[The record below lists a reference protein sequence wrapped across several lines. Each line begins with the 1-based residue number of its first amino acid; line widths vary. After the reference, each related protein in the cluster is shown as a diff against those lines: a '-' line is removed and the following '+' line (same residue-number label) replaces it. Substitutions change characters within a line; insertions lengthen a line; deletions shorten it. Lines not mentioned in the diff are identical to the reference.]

1 MAYTKTV
8 WVNNQ
13 APAINADNL
22 NKIEDGIYNSVRY
35 ADAQNLTSTQK
46 AQAIS
51 NIGAATVDHNHYG
64 RIIEPTSVELYP
76 GTSAGHGGYI
86 DFHYNNDS
94 ADYTSRIIES
104 AKGMLQYN
112 GHGIVS
118 TANITAI
125 YNANV
130 TFTNGAGTY
139 NNTAIKS
146 NSVCFA
152 QWRAGAVST
161 LVDSVL
167 STTSGNGSV
176 TIIAKGLGTTPSS
189 KLPVNLLIINL

>member
-35 ADAQNLTSTQK
+35 ADAQNLTATQK
-46 AQAIS
+46 AQAME
-51 NIGAATVDHNHYG
+51 NIGAATVDHNHHG
-64 RIIEPTSVELYP
+64 KIIEPTSVELYP

-86 DFHYNNDS
+86 DFHFNSDS
-94 ADYTSRIIES
+94 ADYTSRIIEPS
-104 AKGMLQYN
+104 KGVLQYN
-112 GHGIVS
+112 NHGILTTTNVV
-118 TANITAI
+118 AFLNVNI
-125 YNANV
+125 
-130 TFTNGAGTY
+130 TFTNGVATFK
-139 NNTAIKS
+139 NSAI
-146 NSVCFA
+146 NSHSVTFV

-167 STTSGNGSV
+167 STTPQNGSML
-176 TIIAKGLGTTPSS
+176 IIAKAGTTGGPI
-189 KLPVNLLIINL
+189 PVNILIINQ